1 MTFNDKSVL
10 DGLSEYDLYTFY
22 KKYNKYMNNDN
33 LLNTISNKCINIV
46 TRTGSSGVGGAGV
59 GGGGVEMTSGKNMR
73 FSSSS
78 SIG

>member
-1 MTFNDKSVL
+1 
-10 DGLSEYDLYTFY
+10 
-22 KKYNKYMNNDN
+22 MNNDN